1 MQQSPWSI
9 AEGVYAPVDWFT
21 VPTGWVAQ
29 LMAQSTFAAGSKS
42 MPVNES
48 ASGPTSVAFAGSPT
62 EKLTTLVDTF
72 ANARS
77 ALSATVGAGDKKT
90 HAQTSSDRT
99 NILHLLSRRLR
110 AAWLKLQHQHA

>member
-1 MQQSPWSI
+1 
-9 AEGVYAPVDWFT
+9 
-21 VPTGWVAQ
+21 
-29 LMAQSTFAAGSKS
+29 MAQSTFAAGSKS

-48 ASGPTSVAFAGSPT
+48 ASGADVDRIRWIADG
-62 EKLTTLVDTF
+62 KLTTLVETF

-110 AAWLKLQHQHA
+110 AA